1 MHKGTTLVRAFLLA
15 FSFLLFIQST
25 NVVASTS
32 FLDNMEALLKNK
44 ENAVRY
50 ANTNV
55 KGKVLEAGTK
65 EPLIGASVMIKGTIK
80 GDATDADGEFTIN
93 NVDAGTQTLVVS
105 YIGYNSKEILV
116 ELTDNEDFYLEIEL
130 EWQGIEGEEVIVSA
144 QVKGQVAAINQQRS
158 SNTISNIV
166 SKDRINELPDVNAA
180 ESIGRLPGVSLQRS
194 GGEANKIVIRGL
206 SPKYNT
212 VTVNGMRVPSTDT
225 QNRSVDLSLIS
236 SNMLDGIEVTKALTP
251 DKDGDAFGGTVDLK
265 IRNASEGLSGDFQMQ
280 GGYTA
285 LQNTY
290 NNYKFVGSL
299 GNRFFDNKLGVIV
312 NFNTDRYDRSG
323 DFLSGTY
330 DEKFKD
336 DEYVIFPA
344 KMTFTEQALT
354 RSRLGGSAIIDYKI
368 PEGKVVFNTIYNKL
382 TNEGFTRVN
391 DLDYLSRLHRYR
403 MTEGYN
409 DTYITANSIN
419 IEQDFDWIQY
429 DMGVSFTTSS
439 SKSPE
444 DYESEFMEDNAAEAS
459 FSEDTLKPK
468 DLTSLFYNDI
478 DNTGLFGLSKSWRE
492 TKEEEKGAFANVK
505 IPFQITEQVVGY
517 VKFGGK
523 YRSLTRSN
531 DQNELASGS
540 GPYYGGGSGIRN
552 AIAEAYPDKNLVGLT
567 HIPLSAFQGLYSN
580 DDFLN
585 GDYPLGYSI
594 DPSYMRE
601 LTQIAIDGGFMK
613 YFRNGSLGQ
622 DYEGEE
628 EFHALYGMTEF
639 NFGEYITLMPGV
651 RWEGEK
657 TDYTAKFSTA
667 LEPALGDPLESV
679 SYRDTSTSRSNDFF
693 LPMVHL
699 QIKPVN
705 WVNLRL
711 AYTHS
716 ISRPDFRQFAPITY
730 FSFIGNYANA
740 PNKELETSK
749 SINYDASLSVYR
761 NKLGFFTASVFYKE
775 IQDLIWGISFYDVP
789 GQQILP
795 SLEIAEAGGK
805 PIKINTSIN
814 NPNLATLK
822 GYELDW
828 QTNFW
833 YLPSIFKGLVL
844 NVNYTHIKS
853 ETEIPY
859 FTLEEVPI
867 VPAPRRPPFSTFAI
881 NDTTYSRTLA
891 DQPSDI
897 LNLTVG
903 YDIKGFSARVSLFYQ
918 VGTTLGTGSILG
930 TYDDTFKED
939 YYRIDVSLKQQLPNN
954 FQVYANLNNL
964 NGAGEESYQSP
975 TYRYPTNQQF
985 YGFTMDLG
993 VRYKF

>member
-1 MHKGTTLVRAFLLA
+1 MHKGTTPIRAFLLA
-15 FSFLLFIQST
+15 LSFLLILQSSS
-25 NVVASTS
+25 VVAKSVI
-32 FLDNMEALLKNK
+32 LNELEALLNNK
-44 ENAVRY
+44 DEIERIATTR
-50 ANTNV
+50 V

-65 EPLIGASVMIKGTIK
+65 EPLIGASVLIKGTIQ
-80 GDATDADGEFTIN
+80 GDATNAEGEFTIN
-93 NVDAGTQTLVVS
+93 NVEAGAQTLVVS
-105 YIGYNSKEILV
+105 YIGYNSEEIFIEV
-116 ELTDNEDFYLEIEL
+116 SETEEFYIEVEL
-130 EWQGIEGEEVIVSA
+130 EWKGIEGDEVIVSA

-166 SKDRINELPDVNAA
+166 SKDRISELPDVNAA

-194 GGEANKIVIRGL
+194 GGEANKIVVRGL

-265 IRNASEGLSGDFQMQ
+265 IRNASEGLTGDFQLQ
-280 GGYTA
+280 GGHTA

-299 GNRFFDNKLGVIV
+299 GNRFFDDNLGIIV
-312 NFNTDRYDRSG
+312 NFNTDQYDRSG
-323 DFLSGTY
+323 DLLSG
-330 DEKFKD
+330 
-336 DEYVIFPA
+336 EYSDIPGGTDRIIFP
-344 KMTFTEQALT
+344 KTMTLTERTLT

-368 PEGKVVFNTIYNKL
+368 PQGKVVLNSIYNKL
-382 TNEGFTRVN
+382 TNDGFTRVN
-391 DLDYLSRLHRYR
+391 ELDYERQLHKYR

-409 DTYITANSIN
+409 DTYITATSIN
-419 IEQDFDWIQY
+419 LEQDFNWIQY
-429 DMGVSFTTSS
+429 DLGVSFTKSS

-444 DYESEFMEDNAAEAS
+444 DYESEFMEENANLQS
-459 FSEDTLKPK
+459 TQEDTLKPQN
-468 DLTSLFYNDI
+468 LAGLFYNDI
-478 DNTGLFGLSKSWRE
+478 DNTGLLGLTKSWRE
-492 TKEEEKGAFANVK
+492 TKEDEKGIFANIK
-505 IPFQITEQVVGY
+505 IPFQLNKQVVGY

-523 YRSLTRSN
+523 YRKLTRSN

-540 GPYYGGGSGIRN
+540 GPYYGGSGIRN
-552 AIAEAYPDKNLVGLT
+552 AIADAYPDKNLEGLSK
-567 HIPLSAFQGLYSN
+567 IPLSAFQGTYTN
-580 DDFLN
+580 DDFLS

-594 DPSYMRE
+594 APSYMRE
-601 LTQIAIDGGFMK
+601 LTEIAINGGFMK

-628 EFHALYGMTEF
+628 EFQALYGMTEF
-639 NFGEYITLMPGV
+639 NFGEYVTLMPGV

-667 LEPALGDPLESV
+667 LEPPLGAPLESV
-679 SYRDTSTSRSNDFF
+679 SYQDTSTSRSNDFF

-699 QIKPVN
+699 QIKPTS
-705 WVNLRL
+705 WINLRL

-730 FSFIGNYANA
+730 FDFIGNYANA
-740 PNKELETSK
+740 PNKDLETSK

-775 IQDLIWGISFYDVP
+775 IEDLIWGINFYDVP
-789 GQQILP
+789 DQQILP
-795 SLEIAEAGGK
+795 DLEIAEAGGK
-805 PIKINTSIN
+805 PIKINTVIN
-814 NPNLATLK
+814 NPNKATLK

-833 YLPSIFKGLVL
+833 YLPSVFKGLVL

-853 ETEIPY
+853 ETEIPS

-867 VPAPRRPPFSTFAI
+867 VPAPRRPPFSTFALR
-881 NDTTYSRTLA
+881 DTTYSRTLR

-897 LNLTVG
+897 LNLTLG

-930 TYDDTFKED
+930 TYDDTFKDD
-939 YYRIDVSLKQQLPNN
+939 YYRVDVSLKQQLPKN
-954 FQVYANLNNL
+954 FQIYANLNNL
-964 NGAGEESYQSP
+964 NGAGDKSYQSP
-975 TYRYPTNQQF
+975 TYKYPTNQQF

>member
-1 MHKGTTLVRAFLLA
+1 MYTGKTQKKAFLLA
-15 FSFLLFIQST
+15 FSFLLFIQSAT
-25 NVVASTS
+25 VLASPS
-32 FLDNMEALLKNK
+32 FFGDMEALLKNEK
-44 ENAVRY
+44 VTDRLFS
-50 ANTNV
+50 TKV
-55 KGKVLEAGTK
+55 KGKILEVGTK

-80 GDATDADGEFTIN
+80 GDATNADGEFTIN
-93 NVDAGTQTLVVS
+93 NVDSGTQTLVVS
-105 YIGYNSKEILV
+105 YIGYNSKEILI
-116 ELTDNEDFYLEIEL
+116 ELTDDEDFYLEVEL
-130 EWQGIEGEEVIVSA
+130 EWKGFEGEEVIVSA

-166 SKDRINELPDVNAA
+166 SKDRISELPDVNAA

-212 VTVNGMRVPSTDT
+212 VTINGMRVPSTDT

-312 NFNTDRYDRSG
+312 NFNTDQYDRSG
-323 DFLSGTY
+323 DFLSASFDPRLVGSENIIIPQTL
-330 DEKFKD
+330 
-336 DEYVIFPA
+336 
-344 KMTFTEQALT
+344 TLTEQSLT

-368 PEGKVVFNTIYNKL
+368 PQGKIVLNSIYNKL
-382 TNEGFTRVN
+382 TNDGFTRVN
-391 DLDYLSRLHRYR
+391 ELNYERQLHKYR

-419 IEQDFDWIQY
+419 VEQDFDWIQY
-429 DMGVSFTTSS
+429 DVGVSYTQSS

-444 DYESEFMEDNAAEAS
+444 DYESEFMEENANVQS
-459 FSEDTLKPK
+459 TKEDTLSPK
-468 DLTSLFYNDI
+468 DLSGLFYNSI
-478 DNTGLFGLSKSWRE
+478 DNTGLFGLSKKWRE
-492 TKEEEKGAFANVK
+492 TKEDETGAFANVK
-505 IPFQITEQVVGY
+505 IPFQFNKQVVGY

-531 DQNELASGS
+531 DQTDLSSGS

-552 AIAEAYPDKNLVGLT
+552 IIAAAYPDKNLAGLSK
-567 HIPLSAFQGLYSN
+567 IPLSAFQGSYSN
-580 DDFLN
+580 KNFLS
-585 GDYPLGYSI
+585 GDYPLGYTI
-594 DPSYMRE
+594 DPRYMRE
-601 LTQIAIDGGFMK
+601 LTELAIDEGFMK

-628 EFHALYGMTEF
+628 EFRALYGMTEI
-639 NFGEYITLMPGV
+639 NFGDYVTLMPGV
-651 RWEGEK
+651 RWEDEK
-657 TDYTAKFSTA
+657 TDYNAKYSTA
-667 LEPALGDPLESV
+667 LEPALGAPLESV
-679 SYRDTSTSRSNDFF
+679 AYRDTSTSRSNSFF

-699 QIKPVN
+699 QIKPVS

-716 ISRPDFRQFAPITY
+716 ISRPDFREFAPITY
-730 FSFIGNYANA
+730 FSFIGNFANA
-740 PNKELETSK
+740 PNKDLETSK

-775 IQDLIWGISFYDVP
+775 IEDLIWGITFYDVP

-795 SLEIAEAGGK
+795 ELEIAEAAGK
-805 PIKINTSIN
+805 PIKINTVIN
-814 NPNLATLK
+814 NPNKATLK

-833 YLPSIFKGLVL
+833 YLPSVFKGLVL

-853 ETEIPY
+853 ETEIPS
-859 FTLEEVPI
+859 FTIEEVPI
-867 VPAPRRPPFSTFAI
+867 VPAPRRPPFSTFAL
-881 NDTTYSRTLA
+881 NDTTYSRTLR
-891 DQPSDI
+891 DQPNDI

-903 YDIKGFSARVSLFYQ
+903 YDVKGFSARVSLFYQ
-918 VGTTLGTGSILG
+918 VGTTLSTGERDG
-930 TYDDTFKED
+930 AFDDTFKED
-939 YYRIDVSLKQQLPNN
+939 YYRIDVSLKQQLPKN
-954 FQVYANLNNL
+954 FQVYANFNNL
-964 NGAGEESYQSP
+964 NGAGDETYQSP
-975 TYRYPTNQQF
+975 KYRYPTNQQF